1 MTKKRGFLGFFAC
14 LFVAIFFATGAFAAS
29 DIYLDCPV
37 PDENSVAV
45 GFWNN
50 VAEPNFGG
58 EPLGF
63 SGSANNAISV
73 GFEPYVINPHRVTTS
88 VETGITDGVGNCVA
102 VIWYMSDHGMFYRFV
117 QYSENAELYDHAPTL
132 EPYSKIPFGWITT
145 VPGYYLELP
154 IYQEFLQ
161 ESNETKAK
169 IFAAIPYQSYN
180 SQDAKYYPFRTNTLC
195 TQGSYCAS
203 NNTDLWD
210 WNGYATGEGTSV
222 KGIEQ
227 CDGGWPS
234 APGATQCDET
244 GNYIQFDCVD
254 NQNGSGRTGANADFV
269 NGYSFSRMVDDNVHM
284 VCQAG
289 GWNNEGGDFGNPD
302 GLQCILI
309 NPDTKEIIDAKGQG
323 FCSIDR
329 SGDDGNHYVMT
340 WTGDANLYVKCRLAT
355 EEEDLSDGSKLHVG
369 DIRCEYFDAN
379 NSESKLYKS
388 YNISYDLNGGTANNP
403 VNPKREISAVIS
415 RDATKWTVYYEPIGD
430 QECYEP
436 FSYDG
441 DLNKCVAGHGGEY
454 DLCNGANAKCDPFI
468 PLLGPEEDGN
478 KQLTFRCW
486 HNMADTNNPESC
498 LYDNLDVGSDAA
510 RGDEQ
515 YPFLEKVFGT
525 SGYINVRALY
535 DQYSW
540 LCEAGTYYKGGDA
553 VDTCTTCPAGSVCP
567 EDTLCSTGA
576 ESIGISSCGGGYTSE
591 AGATSCHPAT
601 YKVTLDKQGGT
612 GGTDA
617 YWYKYNSSETCYYF
631 ADAGLTKCIDD
642 SNGQN
647 ITIPTRAGYTFDGYW
662 TGKDGTG
669 TMYVDATGLTKNN
682 LYKTTGDRTLYAKWQ
697 PNTIKVTLDS
707 DGATSAGTTAYWYQ
721 YNTNNKCYYYSDA
734 ALTTCMGGTTT
745 HQKINTLP
753 SKNGY
758 AFGGYYTGK
767 NGTGKQYI
775 TAAGYMA
782 TGSIVDSVS
791 SNITLYAKWNLETYT
806 ITYDANGGTMPSSGV
821 VTQYTVETDSF
832 ALPRPTHAKATFAGW
847 RSNLGG
853 AVIADDVIKK
863 GSYGDLKLT
872 ARYTVDCEPGKYFN
886 KETKSCTECASGGW
900 YCEGG
905 SFDYSLDQDQG
916 LRVCPEPDSSFMD
929 KRVTV
934 VDDGEN
940 ITGGPE
946 LVNQWM
952 RKNWGVPEFEIEDQT
967 VEDSRYGLSS
977 IDQCQYALLYNVS
990 MPKWKKDHGTT
1001 AKPRLFEIW
1010 QYDSNNHEYTAVVQS
1025 GWLSTIPGYYLKNP
1039 IKGSCTEEGFIKPR
1053 YGKQPYADMDICPAG
1068 SYCPGNEGKDEVYE
1082 AECGSPDDSDIL
1094 TEFNRVTC
1102 PKGGTLEGLTAED
1115 QCDGSFNYRIC
1126 FYDLEHADGG
1136 IGGIA
1141 GFNPEKCTN
1150 KIIEKCDSCT
1160 DTATQISGVCVVDSN
1175 KDDYAFDDDGN
1186 TYTICLIHDENNP
1199 NGVPGY
1205 RYNCDI
1211 DTQQVVNGPRCQ
1223 YDLIY
1228 YTLTYN
1234 ANGGSIPDLADVPTK
1249 WNVNDPL
1256 PTTPNA
1262 TRDGYKF
1269 LGWLTENDQTL
1280 DAGTEWAPN
1289 EYLGDNA
1296 DAQVISLTAQW
1307 EELITCLPG
1316 RYLPAGETQC
1326 KICPAGYGCPTENV
1340 TYSQNKTQ
1348 DQGMTQCTATTYSD
1362 GTTGFCTKCANGST
1376 STTDGATACTPC
1388 PAGQTGSGTGTCG
1401 YYCSNKDETVASWK
1415 TPTWV
1420 TGNIVNDDCVIASCT
1435 ELYELQSDGKKC
1447 IGRVFKATLD
1457 NDGAT
1462 TAGTAAFWYRYKTSS
1477 VMYADADL
1485 STPLGGVK
1493 YKITVPAKTNYV
1505 FGGYYTQKAGA
1516 GTQVVDAEGEI
1527 AKHTA
1532 NTFGADTTLYAKWT
1546 PVTVDCAAGQ
1556 YLPAAKTACASCPAG
1571 YRCPNAT
1578 TYSFSET
1585 TDQGATKC
1593 NKGTFSTGGAKSCTT
1608 CAEGSYNTDGG
1619 ATNCTACPLGKTTVG
1634 NVRSACD
1641 GVCPNADLTT
1651 AWKKPHYWNFNNT
1664 VPTLC
1669 KSAACAAGAVL
1680 ANEGCYHL
1688 VRVTLDTQGGTAG
1701 IPAFYYAY
1709 QNYNDGGY
1717 YKDEKLTTEIAPA
1730 DYMPTRTGYEFG
1742 GYYTEKNGAGDQI
1755 IMDIGDFMDEQMYKE
1770 WGPDSFTIYAAWTA
1784 KQIACAAGQYLPAG
1798 AEECKPCA
1806 AGNSCAGGTFTFST
1820 TVDQGLTPCAA
1831 GSFSAAGAKTCTA
1844 CDTGSY
1850 TNAAGA
1856 TACVPCQDGKTTSG
1870 TGRTSCDASCD
1881 MEHVAGWATAEWF
1894 SDNTTSACVPEA
1906 CNDGYFISPDTL
1918 ECAENSF
1925 VANFDIGNGEWEL
1938 LGGGQPDKYIANLK
1952 YGEMVP
1958 DLWMDTMPKL
1968 DGYLF
1973 MGFFTEP
1980 NGQGEMYWNSV
1991 GRGVHEWEITEP
2003 EAAFHAYYER
2013 TDDKDTLYYICTE
2026 YDENGE
2032 INKDA
2037 CSTYQVT
2044 SCECE
2049 NQNPYDS
2056 SAQLGNCNKYDETT
2070 VDFGDMRGSN
2080 QNVCVILDN
2089 DQGTVLRENLKWTCI
2104 PDEANKHVY
2113 CYYVPRE
2120 YTIIFDTEAGS
2131 AEEAT
2136 VGDSGAPIMYVK
2148 WTYGSSPITIPS
2160 ARKPAEDL
2168 YVDRWKLADTYD
2180 LAPGDE
2186 FDPSGYM
2193 EYATKFVF
2201 KFTPLS
2207 WASKMIA
2214 CDAGTYL
2221 PAGADQCEVCEPW
2234 KYCPGGTYDRG
2245 ASNDAGAESCP
2256 AVDSAHLM
2264 SPDDISEMYSPN
2276 VGALDIAENITPAGS
2291 KAITDCRVVAT
2302 YWDEEAFHH
2311 LMEIRTYNADTGK
2324 YSDRVAGGWYATSG
2338 TGVYMSGFNS
2348 CALVAGASEISNGNW
2363 ALYTNLVDCPA
2374 GSYCPAASG
2383 GKCSAS
2389 TPAPSTVGITQC
2401 PAGTYNGGTMANN
2414 VSQCLV
2420 CTDGK
2425 TSVAGAA
2432 SCNIACTNATGAG
2445 TWKTPTLSN
2454 GTVSGLCVIDTCA
2467 AGYVKVGNACERVVT
2482 LTLDANGGSTPA
2494 VTKVYM
2500 ISRGEDAYEGF
2511 FKDAALTQHV
2521 TCDDLKSERTGYT
2534 FLAWGELMYV
2544 SAAGSCEFD
2553 TNEFFKNEDDMT
2565 ISATWRANE
2574 YTVTFNANNGTGGPS
2589 TATVVYDATMT
2600 KLTSLPT
2607 RTGYQF
2613 AGYYDAATGGTM
2625 YYGTDGTAA
2634 RKWDKAANTTLYAQW
2649 VVEGEYRIAYE
2660 LNGGTNAETNP
2671 GTYTV
2676 ETETITLADPTRTGY
2691 TFGGWY
2697 SESTFATLVTQIAKG
2712 STGNKMLYAKWTP
2725 IKYTIKYNAT
2735 VGTGTV
2741 ADTNCTYDE
2750 DCTIAAN
2757 GFTNGTQ
2764 EFTGWTLNPSQPVVQ
2779 FQPGKVVRNLAKRD
2793 GAVLTMYARWVACA
2807 ACAAGA
2813 GANCEL
2819 TAPVGVCKYATS
2831 CRTGYDT
2838 PVNAGKYNPSCSVI
2852 TYKITYNLDGGTN
2865 PADAKTQYTVETAD
2879 YTLPTPTWDGHTF
2892 IGWYSDAAF
2901 KNPITKI
2908 AHGST
2913 GHVTLYAKWGTVS
2926 YNIVYNLN
2934 GGTNPADA
2942 KQSYTAESDDY
2953 TLPTP
2958 TKNGYNFAGW
2968 YTEAGF
2974 TNRVTKIA
2982 SGSTGNKAFWAKW
2995 TTIPYTI
3002 TYNLNGGT
3010 NPAGAKT
3017 QYTIESDDYTLPVP
3031 SKKGYDFGGWFTN
3044 DAFTGGAVTKIA
3056 RGSTGAKTFWAKF
3069 TPMKIY
3075 CNPGKYLVAGAT
3087 VCDTE
3092 CPAGSMCAGGE
3103 VTYTGTEQGRSV
3115 CPAGTF
3121 SQAGANTCTKC
3132 LSGAFSAT
3140 DGATACTPCA
3150 AGTTNDGWGNTKC
3163 DIQCANGAHVAK
3175 WMESTWNVGNG
3186 SMGQVVAGECEI
3198 ESCATGY
3205 LLGDNECVER
3215 ITCVPGKYYDG
3226 TRLVPCP
3233 AGSYCPGG
3241 GETTPGVPSCATS
3254 CATVGDGSYNVS
3266 VPGASSAAG
3275 CTHKCDAY
3283 PIVGGVAKP
3292 VLEYA
3297 PYPTQ
3302 CEFTGVSDTGNPC
3315 DIIDGRCVET
3325 RCNGNYE
3332 LINGRCEPCGRDFA
3346 LSYNMT
3352 AGNCIVTKCE
3362 IGYHPVGDECAENT
3376 RECTIPGATSA
3387 VQEWNEKTNSF
3398 GACTVTECDDGY
3410 HIASNKC
3417 VSDTQACTVA
3427 NGTGT
3432 QEWNHVS
3439 NTWGA
3444 CVATECA
3451 AGYTNEKTESAEPTR
3466 ECGPC
3471 RNGYGVD
3478 GTRVAS
3484 SYIRGCEIASCMY
3497 QGEMYNLENNE
3508 CVSICSVA
3516 GYSDET
3522 GTMKWNPVTK
3532 KCDRTCADGY
3542 RMW

>member
-14 LFVAIFFATGAFAAS
+14 LFVAMFFATGAFAAS

-63 SGSANNAISV
+63 SGSANSAISV

-180 SQDAKYYPFRTNTLC
+180 SQDSKYYPFRTNTLC

-254 NQNGSGRTGANADFV
+254 NKNGSGRTGANADFV

-329 SGDDGNHYVMT
+329 SGDYDNHYVMT

-355 EEEDLSDGSKLHVG
+355 EEEDLSDGSRLHVG
-369 DIRCEYFDAN
+369 DIRCEYFDAD

-415 RDATKWTVYYEPIGD
+415 RDATEWTVYYEPIGD

-617 YWYKYNSSETCYYF
+617 YWYTYNSSKTCYYF

-647 ITIPTRAGYTFDGYW
+647 IIIPTRAGYTFDGYW

-669 TMYVDATGLTKNN
+669 TQYVNANGLTVNN

-697 PNTIKVTLDS
+697 PNTIKVTLDRQN
-707 DGATSAGTTAYWYQ
+707 GTGGTSEYYYSYGVKD
-721 YNTNNKCYYYSDA
+721 KCYYYTTS
-734 ALTTCMGGTTT
+734 ALSACTDGGDGSNITKPTR
-745 HQKINTLP
+745 
-753 SKNGY
+753 NGY
-758 AFGGYYTGK
+758 TFGGYWTGK
-767 NGTGKQYI
+767 DGTGTQYVNSNGLAI
-775 TAAGYMA
+775 NSLYQKST
-782 TGSIVDSVS
+782 

-886 KETKSCTECASGGW
+886 KETKSCTECSSGGW

-905 SFDYSLDQDQG
+905 SFDYSLNQDQG

-952 RKNWGVPEFEIEDQT
+952 RKNWGTPTFEIEDQT
-967 VEDSRYGLSS
+967 VEDSRSGLSS

-1001 AKPRLFEIW
+1001 AKPQLFEIW

-1082 AECGSPDDSDIL
+1082 TECGSPDDSDIL
-1094 TEFNRVTC
+1094 TEFGRVTC

-1234 ANGGSIPDLADVPTK
+1234 ANGGSISDLADVPTK

-1262 TRDGYKF
+1262 TREGYRF

-1316 RYLPAGETQC
+1316 RYLPAGEIQC

-1348 DQGMTQCTATTYSD
+1348 DQGMTPCTATTYSD
-1362 GTTGFCTKCANGST
+1362 GTTGFCTRCANGST

-1435 ELYELQSDGKKC
+1435 ALYELQSDGKKC

-1493 YKITVPAKTNYV
+1493 YKITVPSKTNYV

-1532 NTFGADTTLYAKWT
+1532 NTFGSNTTLYAKWT

-1571 YRCPNAT
+1571 YRCPKAT

-1593 NKGTFSTGGAKSCTT
+1593 NKGTFATGGAKSCTT

-1619 ATNCTACPLGKTTVG
+1619 ATNCTACPVGTTTVG

-1770 WGPDSFTIYAAWTA
+1770 WGPDSFTIYAAW
-1784 KQIACAAGQYLPAG
+1784 
-1798 AEECKPCA
+1798 
-1806 AGNSCAGGTFTFST
+1806 
-1820 TVDQGLTPCAA
+1820 
-1831 GSFSAAGAKTCTA
+1831 
-1844 CDTGSY
+1844 
-1850 TNAAGA
+1850 
-1856 TACVPCQDGKTTSG
+1856 
-1870 TGRTSCDASCD
+1870 
-1881 MEHVAGWATAEWF
+1881 
-1894 SDNTTSACVPEA
+1894 
-1906 CNDGYFISPDTL
+1906 
-1918 ECAENSF
+1918 
-1925 VANFDIGNGEWEL
+1925 
-1938 LGGGQPDKYIANLK
+1938 
-1952 YGEMVP
+1952 
-1958 DLWMDTMPKL
+1958 
-1968 DGYLF
+1968 
-1973 MGFFTEP
+1973 
-1980 NGQGEMYWNSV
+1980 
-1991 GRGVHEWEITEP
+1991 
-2003 EAAFHAYYER
+2003 
-2013 TDDKDTLYYICTE
+2013 
-2026 YDENGE
+2026 
-2032 INKDA
+2032 
-2037 CSTYQVT
+2037 
-2044 SCECE
+2044 
-2049 NQNPYDS
+2049 
-2056 SAQLGNCNKYDETT
+2056 
-2070 VDFGDMRGSN
+2070 
-2080 QNVCVILDN
+2080 
-2089 DQGTVLRENLKWTCI
+2089 
-2104 PDEANKHVY
+2104 
-2113 CYYVPRE
+2113 
-2120 YTIIFDTEAGS
+2120 
-2131 AEEAT
+2131 
-2136 VGDSGAPIMYVK
+2136 
-2148 WTYGSSPITIPS
+2148 
-2160 ARKPAEDL
+2160 
-2168 YVDRWKLADTYD
+2168 
-2180 LAPGDE
+2180 
-2186 FDPSGYM
+2186 
-2193 EYATKFVF
+2193 
-2201 KFTPLS
+2201 
-2207 WASKMIA
+2207 
-2214 CDAGTYL
+2214 
-2221 PAGADQCEVCEPW
+2221 
-2234 KYCPGGTYDRG
+2234 
-2245 ASNDAGAESCP
+2245 
-2256 AVDSAHLM
+2256 
-2264 SPDDISEMYSPN
+2264 
-2276 VGALDIAENITPAGS
+2276 
-2291 KAITDCRVVAT
+2291 
-2302 YWDEEAFHH
+2302 
-2311 LMEIRTYNADTGK
+2311 
-2324 YSDRVAGGWYATSG
+2324 
-2338 TGVYMSGFNS
+2338 
-2348 CALVAGASEISNGNW
+2348 
-2363 ALYTNLVDCPA
+2363 
-2374 GSYCPAASG
+2374 
-2383 GKCSAS
+2383 
-2389 TPAPSTVGITQC
+2389 
-2401 PAGTYNGGTMANN
+2401 
-2414 VSQCLV
+2414 
-2420 CTDGK
+2420 
-2425 TSVAGAA
+2425 
-2432 SCNIACTNATGAG
+2432 
-2445 TWKTPTLSN
+2445 
-2454 GTVSGLCVIDTCA
+2454 
-2467 AGYVKVGNACERVVT
+2467 
-2482 LTLDANGGSTPA
+2482 
-2494 VTKVYM
+2494 
-2500 ISRGEDAYEGF
+2500 
-2511 FKDAALTQHV
+2511 
-2521 TCDDLKSERTGYT
+2521 
-2534 FLAWGELMYV
+2534 
-2544 SAAGSCEFD
+2544 
-2553 TNEFFKNEDDMT
+2553 
-2565 ISATWRANE
+2565 RANE
-2574 YTVTFNANNGTGGPS
+2574 YTVTFNANNGTGGAS
-2589 TATVVYDATMT
+2589 TVTVVYDATMT

-2634 RKWDKAANTTLYAQW
+2634 RKWDKAANTTLYAQWVVEGEYTIGYELNGGTNAETNPGTYTVETETITLAAPTKTGYTFGGWYSEAAFTNKVTQITKGSTGNKTLYAKWQPNTIKVTLDSDGATSAGTTAYWYQYNTNNKCYYYSDAALTTCMGGTTTHQKINTLPSKNGYEFGGYYTGKNGTGKQYITAAGYATGSIVDSVSSDITLYAKWTPVTVDCAAGTYLPRGKTECATCTSGKYCLGGEFEYSETADGGLTACPVDNRDEGDLPTNYWALEISSKTYLTPDGATSASQCRVFLNIATGDEFTNEMGTLLENSQYNTATQKYDKVLEYGWVYMPYVEAAYFTGPTCIEDEGEHIPAYTTINKCPDGSFCYVEEMEDMSSYYTCDNMPDTLGLRGQCPVGSYGTSGRCTVCGTAKTTATAGAPSADACITCDGVRAEKTEEVFKNFTQFKPNWNSSKARVDRLCWSFQGCLPGYRYQGKTSTNSDEWPSGSDVLPVGTCNIITYKYTYGAGGGVLADGNPTEWTVKTTPVTIKNPTRTGYTFAGWQTVLPDGQYITVTDEIIVPTNVKDVIGGLFDLHLAAQWTPNTYTITYNLNGGTNAVANPTTYTVETETITLAAPTKTGYAFGGWYSDAAFKNPITKIAHGSTGHVTLYAQW

-2735 VGTGTV
+2735 IGTGTV

-2764 EFTGWTLNPSQPVVQ
+2764 EFTGWTLNPTQPVVQ

-2793 GAVLTMYARWVACA
+2793 GAVLTMYARWVACT

-2892 IGWYSDAAF
+2892 IGWYSDATF

-3087 VCDTE
+3087 VCDAV

-3103 VTYTGTEQGRSV
+3103 VTYTGTEQGRRV

-3175 WMESTWNVGNG
+3175 WMQSTWSIGNG

-3283 PIVGGVAKP
+3283 PIAGGVAKP

-3362 IGYHPVGDECAENT
+3362 IGYHPMGDGCAENT

-3398 GACTVTECDDGY
+3398 GACIVTECDDGY

-3508 CVSICSVA
+3508 CVPICSVA

>member
-14 LFVAIFFATGAFAAS
+14 LFVAMFFATGAFAAS

-289 GWNNEGGDFGNPD
+289 GWNNEGGDFGTPD

-309 NPDTKEIIDAKGQG
+309 NPDTKAIIDAKGQG

-329 SGDDGNHYVMT
+329 SGDYENHYVMT
-340 WTGDANLYVKCRLAT
+340 WTGDPNLYVKCRLAT

-369 DIRCEYFDAN
+369 DIRCEYFDAD

-415 RDATKWTVYYEPIGD
+415 RDATEWTVYYEPIGD

-617 YWYKYNSSETCYYF
+617 YWYTYNSSKTCYYF

-647 ITIPTRAGYTFDGYW
+647 IIIPTRAGYTFDGYW

-669 TMYVDATGLTKNN
+669 TQYVNANGLTVNN

-697 PNTIKVTLDS
+697 PNTIKVTLDRQN
-707 DGATSAGTTAYWYQ
+707 GTGGTSEYYYSYGVKD
-721 YNTNNKCYYYSDA
+721 KCYYYTTS
-734 ALTTCMGGTTT
+734 ALSACTDGGDGSNITKPTR
-745 HQKINTLP
+745 
-753 SKNGY
+753 NGY
-758 AFGGYYTGK
+758 TFGGYWTGK
-767 NGTGKQYI
+767 DGTGTQYVNSNGLAI
-775 TAAGYMA
+775 NSLYQKST
-782 TGSIVDSVS
+782 

-905 SFDYSLDQDQG
+905 SFDYSLNQDQG

-934 VDDGEN
+934 VDDGQN

-952 RKNWGVPEFEIEDQT
+952 RKNWGTPTFEIEDQT
-967 VEDSRYGLSS
+967 VEDSRSGLSS

-1001 AKPRLFEIW
+1001 AKPQLFEIW

-1082 AECGSPDDSDIL
+1082 TECGSPDDSDIL

-1115 QCDGSFNYRIC
+1115 QCDGSFGYRIC

-1186 TYTICLIHDENNP
+1186 TYTICLIHDESNP

-1362 GTTGFCTKCANGST
+1362 GTTGFCTRCANGST

-1770 WGPDSFTIYAAWTA
+1770 WGPDSFTIYAAW
-1784 KQIACAAGQYLPAG
+1784 
-1798 AEECKPCA
+1798 
-1806 AGNSCAGGTFTFST
+1806 
-1820 TVDQGLTPCAA
+1820 
-1831 GSFSAAGAKTCTA
+1831 
-1844 CDTGSY
+1844 
-1850 TNAAGA
+1850 
-1856 TACVPCQDGKTTSG
+1856 
-1870 TGRTSCDASCD
+1870 
-1881 MEHVAGWATAEWF
+1881 
-1894 SDNTTSACVPEA
+1894 
-1906 CNDGYFISPDTL
+1906 
-1918 ECAENSF
+1918 
-1925 VANFDIGNGEWEL
+1925 
-1938 LGGGQPDKYIANLK
+1938 
-1952 YGEMVP
+1952 
-1958 DLWMDTMPKL
+1958 
-1968 DGYLF
+1968 
-1973 MGFFTEP
+1973 
-1980 NGQGEMYWNSV
+1980 
-1991 GRGVHEWEITEP
+1991 
-2003 EAAFHAYYER
+2003 
-2013 TDDKDTLYYICTE
+2013 
-2026 YDENGE
+2026 
-2032 INKDA
+2032 
-2037 CSTYQVT
+2037 
-2044 SCECE
+2044 
-2049 NQNPYDS
+2049 
-2056 SAQLGNCNKYDETT
+2056 
-2070 VDFGDMRGSN
+2070 
-2080 QNVCVILDN
+2080 
-2089 DQGTVLRENLKWTCI
+2089 
-2104 PDEANKHVY
+2104 
-2113 CYYVPRE
+2113 
-2120 YTIIFDTEAGS
+2120 
-2131 AEEAT
+2131 
-2136 VGDSGAPIMYVK
+2136 
-2148 WTYGSSPITIPS
+2148 
-2160 ARKPAEDL
+2160 
-2168 YVDRWKLADTYD
+2168 
-2180 LAPGDE
+2180 
-2186 FDPSGYM
+2186 
-2193 EYATKFVF
+2193 
-2201 KFTPLS
+2201 
-2207 WASKMIA
+2207 
-2214 CDAGTYL
+2214 
-2221 PAGADQCEVCEPW
+2221 
-2234 KYCPGGTYDRG
+2234 
-2245 ASNDAGAESCP
+2245 
-2256 AVDSAHLM
+2256 
-2264 SPDDISEMYSPN
+2264 
-2276 VGALDIAENITPAGS
+2276 
-2291 KAITDCRVVAT
+2291 
-2302 YWDEEAFHH
+2302 
-2311 LMEIRTYNADTGK
+2311 
-2324 YSDRVAGGWYATSG
+2324 
-2338 TGVYMSGFNS
+2338 
-2348 CALVAGASEISNGNW
+2348 
-2363 ALYTNLVDCPA
+2363 
-2374 GSYCPAASG
+2374 
-2383 GKCSAS
+2383 
-2389 TPAPSTVGITQC
+2389 
-2401 PAGTYNGGTMANN
+2401 
-2414 VSQCLV
+2414 
-2420 CTDGK
+2420 
-2425 TSVAGAA
+2425 
-2432 SCNIACTNATGAG
+2432 
-2445 TWKTPTLSN
+2445 
-2454 GTVSGLCVIDTCA
+2454 
-2467 AGYVKVGNACERVVT
+2467 
-2482 LTLDANGGSTPA
+2482 
-2494 VTKVYM
+2494 
-2500 ISRGEDAYEGF
+2500 
-2511 FKDAALTQHV
+2511 
-2521 TCDDLKSERTGYT
+2521 
-2534 FLAWGELMYV
+2534 
-2544 SAAGSCEFD
+2544 
-2553 TNEFFKNEDDMT
+2553 
-2565 ISATWRANE
+2565 RANE
-2574 YTVTFNANNGTGGPS
+2574 YTVTFNANNGTGGAS
-2589 TATVVYDATMT
+2589 TVTVVYDATMT

-2649 VVEGEYRIAYE
+2649 VVEGEYTIGYE

-2697 SESTFATLVTQIAKG
+2697 SESTFATRVIQIAKG

-2735 VGTGTV
+2735 IGTGTV

-2764 EFTGWTLNPSQPVVQ
+2764 EFTGWTLNPTQPVVQ

-2892 IGWYSDAAF
+2892 IGWYSDATF

-3044 DAFTGGAVTKIA
+3044 DAFTGTAVTKIA

-3103 VTYTGTEQGRSV
+3103 VTYTGTEQGRRV

-3163 DIQCANGAHVAK
+3163 DIQCANSAHVLK
-3175 WMESTWNVGNG
+3175 YMQSTWSIGNG

-3332 LINGRCEPCGRDFA
+3332 LINGSCEPCGRDFA

-3376 RECTIPGATSA
+3376 RECTVPGAVSA

-3398 GACTVTECDDGY
+3398 GACIVTECDDGY

-3508 CVSICSVA
+3508 CVPICSVA

>member
-1 MTKKRGFLGFFAC
+1 MTKKRGFLGFFAW
-14 LFVAIFFATGAFAAS
+14 LFVAMFFATGAFAA
-29 DIYLDCPV
+29 DEKYLDCPV

-88 VETGITDGVGNCVA
+88 VETGITDDVGNCVA

-180 SQDAKYYPFRTNTLC
+180 SQDSKYYPFRTNTLC

-203 NNTDLWD
+203 NNMDLWD

-234 APGATQCDET
+234 APGATECDET

-254 NQNGSGRTGANADFV
+254 NKNDNGRTGANADFV

-289 GWNNEGGDFGNPD
+289 GWNNEGGDFGTPD

-329 SGDDGNHYVMT
+329 SGDYENHYVMT
-340 WTGDANLYVKCRLAT
+340 WTGDPNLYVKCRLAT

-369 DIRCEYFDAN
+369 DIRCEYFDAD

-415 RDATKWTVYYEPIGD
+415 RDATEWTVYYEPIGG

-454 DLCNGANAKCDPFI
+454 DLCNGANAECDPFI

-498 LYDNLDVGSDAA
+498 LYDNLDVGSVAA

-515 YPFLEKVFGT
+515 YTFLEKVFGT

-540 LCEAGTYYKGGDA
+540 LCKAGTYYKGGDA

-617 YWYKYNSSETCYYF
+617 YWYKYNSSKTCYYF

-669 TMYVDATGLTKNN
+669 TQYVNASGLTVNN
-682 LYKTTGDRTLYAKWQ
+682 LYKTTGDRTLYAKWK

-707 DGATSAGTTAYWYQ
+707 DGATSSGTKAYWYQ

-745 HQKINTLP
+745 NQKINTLP

-758 AFGGYYTGK
+758 TFGGYYTGK

-775 TAAGYMA
+775 TAAGYA

-847 RSNLGG
+847 RSNLAGG

-863 GSYGDLKLT
+863 GSYGNLKLT

-886 KETKSCTECASGGW
+886 KETKSCTECSSGGW

-905 SFDYSLDQDQG
+905 SFDYSLNQDQG
-916 LRVCPEPDSSFMD
+916 LRECPEPDSSFMD

-934 VDDGEN
+934 VDDGQN

-946 LVNQWM
+946 LVNPRM
-952 RKNWGVPEFEIEDQT
+952 RKNWGTPKFEIEDQT

-990 MPKWKKDHGTT
+990 MPKWKEDHGTT
-1001 AKPRLFEIW
+1001 AKPQLFEIW

-1082 AECGSPDDSDIL
+1082 TECGSPDDSDIL

-1102 PKGGTLEGLTAED
+1102 PKGGTLVGLTAED
-1115 QCDGSFNYRIC
+1115 QCDGSFDYRIC

-1186 TYTICLIHDENNP
+1186 TYTICLIHDESNP

-1316 RYLPAGETQC
+1316 RYLPAGETEC

-1362 GTTGFCTKCANGST
+1362 GTTGFCTRCANGST

-1516 GTQVVDAEGEI
+1516 GTQVVDAEGVI

-1532 NTFGADTTLYAKWT
+1532 NTFGTNTTLYAKWT

-1556 YLPAAKTACASCPAG
+1556 YLPAAKTACTSCPAG
-1571 YRCPNAT
+1571 YRCPKAT

-1593 NKGTFSTGGAKSCTT
+1593 NKGTFATGGAKSCTT
-1608 CAEGSYNTDGG
+1608 CAEGSYNTDSG
-1619 ATNCTACPLGKTTVG
+1619 ATNCTACPVGTTTVG

-1651 AWKKPHYWNFNNT
+1651 AWKKPHYWNVNNT

-1688 VRVTLDTQGGTAG
+1688 VRVTLDAQGGTAG

-1717 YKDEKLTTEIAPA
+1717 YKDEKLTTQIAPA

-1784 KQIACAAGQYLPAG
+1784 KQITCAAGQYLPAG
-1798 AEECKPCA
+1798 TEECKPCA
-1806 AGNSCAGGTFTFST
+1806 AGNSCAGGKFTFSAT
-1820 TVDQGLTPCAA
+1820 ADQGLTPCAA

-1844 CDTGSY
+1844 CDTGY
-1850 TNAAGA
+1850 T
-1856 TACVPCQDGKTTSG
+1856 
-1870 TGRTSCDASCD
+1870 
-1881 MEHVAGWATAEWF
+1881 
-1894 SDNTTSACVPEA
+1894 
-1906 CNDGYFISPDTL
+1906 
-1918 ECAENSF
+1918 
-1925 VANFDIGNGEWEL
+1925 
-1938 LGGGQPDKYIANLK
+1938 
-1952 YGEMVP
+1952 
-1958 DLWMDTMPKL
+1958 
-1968 DGYLF
+1968 
-1973 MGFFTEP
+1973 
-1980 NGQGEMYWNSV
+1980 
-1991 GRGVHEWEITEP
+1991 
-2003 EAAFHAYYER
+2003 
-2013 TDDKDTLYYICTE
+2013 
-2026 YDENGE
+2026 
-2032 INKDA
+2032 
-2037 CSTYQVT
+2037 ST
-2044 SCECE
+2044 
-2049 NQNPYDS
+2049 
-2056 SAQLGNCNKYDETT
+2056 
-2070 VDFGDMRGSN
+2070 
-2080 QNVCVILDN
+2080 
-2089 DQGTVLRENLKWTCI
+2089 
-2104 PDEANKHVY
+2104 
-2113 CYYVPRE
+2113 
-2120 YTIIFDTEAGS
+2120 
-2131 AEEAT
+2131 
-2136 VGDSGAPIMYVK
+2136 
-2148 WTYGSSPITIPS
+2148 
-2160 ARKPAEDL
+2160 
-2168 YVDRWKLADTYD
+2168 
-2180 LAPGDE
+2180 
-2186 FDPSGYM
+2186 
-2193 EYATKFVF
+2193 
-2201 KFTPLS
+2201 
-2207 WASKMIA
+2207 
-2214 CDAGTYL
+2214 
-2221 PAGADQCEVCEPW
+2221 
-2234 KYCPGGTYDRG
+2234 
-2245 ASNDAGAESCP
+2245 
-2256 AVDSAHLM
+2256 
-2264 SPDDISEMYSPN
+2264 
-2276 VGALDIAENITPAGS
+2276 
-2291 KAITDCRVVAT
+2291 
-2302 YWDEEAFHH
+2302 
-2311 LMEIRTYNADTGK
+2311 
-2324 YSDRVAGGWYATSG
+2324 
-2338 TGVYMSGFNS
+2338 
-2348 CALVAGASEISNGNW
+2348 AGAS
-2363 ALYTNLVDCPA
+2363 
-2374 GSYCPAASG
+2374 
-2383 GKCSAS
+2383 
-2389 TPAPSTVGITQC
+2389 
-2401 PAGTYNGGTMANN
+2401 
-2414 VSQCLV
+2414 
-2420 CTDGK
+2420 
-2425 TSVAGAA
+2425 
-2432 SCNIACTNATGAG
+2432 ACTAATY
-2445 TWKTPTLSN
+2445 K
-2454 GTVSGLCVIDTCA
+2454 
-2467 AGYVKVGNACERVVT
+2467 VT
-2482 LTLDANGGSTPA
+2482 LDKQG
-2494 VTKVYM
+2494 
-2500 ISRGEDAYEGF
+2500 
-2511 FKDAALTQHV
+2511 
-2521 TCDDLKSERTGYT
+2521 
-2534 FLAWGELMYV
+2534 
-2544 SAAGSCEFD
+2544 
-2553 TNEFFKNEDDMT
+2553 
-2565 ISATWRANE
+2565 
-2574 YTVTFNANNGTGGPS
+2574 
-2589 TATVVYDATMT
+2589 
-2600 KLTSLPT
+2600 
-2607 RTGYQF
+2607 
-2613 AGYYDAATGGTM
+2613 
-2625 YYGTDGTAA
+2625 GTDGTSEYYYQY
-2634 RKWDKAANTTLYAQW
+2634 NTKGKCY
-2649 VVEGEYRIAYE
+2649 Y
-2660 LNGGTNAETNP
+2660 
-2671 GTYTV
+2671 YTTSALSTCIDSSDV
-2676 ETETITLADPTRTGY
+2676 QHITVPTRTGY
-2691 TFGGWY
+2691 TFGGY
-2697 SESTFATLVTQIAKG
+2697 YTGKNGTGTQYVNASGLPINNLYKAVA
-2712 STGNKMLYAKWTP
+2712 GNTTLYAKWT
-2725 IKYTIKYNAT
+2725 
-2735 VGTGTV
+2735 
-2741 ADTNCTYDE
+2741 
-2750 DCTIAAN
+2750 
-2757 GFTNGTQ
+2757 
-2764 EFTGWTLNPSQPVVQ
+2764 
-2779 FQPGKVVRNLAKRD
+2779 
-2793 GAVLTMYARWVACA
+2793 
-2807 ACAAGA
+2807 
-2813 GANCEL
+2813 
-2819 TAPVGVCKYATS
+2819 
-2831 CRTGYDT
+2831 
-2838 PVNAGKYNPSCSVI
+2838 
-2852 TYKITYNLDGGTN
+2852 
-2865 PADAKTQYTVETAD
+2865 
-2879 YTLPTPTWDGHTF
+2879 
-2892 IGWYSDAAF
+2892 
-2901 KNPITKI
+2901 
-2908 AHGST
+2908 
-2913 GHVTLYAKWGTVS
+2913 
-2926 YNIVYNLN
+2926 
-2934 GGTNPADA
+2934 
-2942 KQSYTAESDDY
+2942 
-2953 TLPTP
+2953 
-2958 TKNGYNFAGW
+2958 
-2968 YTEAGF
+2968 
-2974 TNRVTKIA
+2974 
-2982 SGSTGNKAFWAKW
+2982 
-2995 TTIPYTI
+2995 
-3002 TYNLNGGT
+3002 
-3010 NPAGAKT
+3010 
-3017 QYTIESDDYTLPVP
+3017 
-3031 SKKGYDFGGWFTN
+3031 
-3044 DAFTGGAVTKIA
+3044 
-3056 RGSTGAKTFWAKF
+3056 
-3069 TPMKIY
+3069 
-3075 CNPGKYLVAGAT
+3075 
-3087 VCDTE
+3087 
-3092 CPAGSMCAGGE
+3092 AGGI
-3103 VTYTGTEQGRSV
+3103 T
-3115 CPAGTF
+3115 
-3121 SQAGANTCTKC
+3121 
-3132 LSGAFSAT
+3132 
-3140 DGATACTPCA
+3140 CA
-3150 AGTTNDGWGNTKC
+3150 AGT
-3163 DIQCANGAHVAK
+3163 
-3175 WMESTWNVGNG
+3175 
-3186 SMGQVVAGECEI
+3186 
-3198 ESCATGY
+3198 Y
-3205 LLGDNECVER
+3205 L
-3215 ITCVPGKYYDG
+3215 
-3226 TRLVPCP
+3226 P
-3233 AGSYCPGG
+3233 AGGGRMCNLPGWQLL
-3241 GETTPGVPSCATS
+3241 PG
-3254 CATVGDGSYNVS
+3254 
-3266 VPGASSAAG
+3266 
-3275 CTHKCDAY
+3275 
-3283 PIVGGVAKP
+3283 
-3292 VLEYA
+3292 
-3297 PYPTQ
+3297 
-3302 CEFTGVSDTGNPC
+3302 
-3315 DIIDGRCVET
+3315 
-3325 RCNGNYE
+3325 
-3332 LINGRCEPCGRDFA
+3332 
-3346 LSYNMT
+3346 
-3352 AGNCIVTKCE
+3352 
-3362 IGYHPVGDECAENT
+3362 
-3376 RECTIPGATSA
+3376 
-3387 VQEWNEKTNSF
+3387 W
-3398 GACTVTECDDGY
+3398 
-3410 HIASNKC
+3410 
-3417 VSDTQACTVA
+3417 
-3427 NGTGT
+3427 
-3432 QEWNHVS
+3432 
-3439 NTWGA
+3439 
-3444 CVATECA
+3444 
-3451 AGYTNEKTESAEPTR
+3451 
-3466 ECGPC
+3466 
-3471 RNGYGVD
+3471 
-3478 GTRVAS
+3478 
-3484 SYIRGCEIASCMY
+3484 YI
-3497 QGEMYNLENNE
+3497 
-3508 CVSICSVA
+3508 
-3516 GYSDET
+3516 
-3522 GTMKWNPVTK
+3522 
-3532 KCDRTCADGY
+3532 
-3542 RMW
+3542 

>member
-14 LFVAIFFATGAFAAS
+14 LFVAMFFATGAFAAS

-63 SGSANNAISV
+63 SGSANSAISV

-203 NNTDLWD
+203 NNMDSWD
-210 WNGYATGEGTSV
+210 WNGYATGQGTSV

-234 APGATQCDET
+234 APGATECDET

-254 NQNGSGRTGANADFV
+254 NKNGSGRTGANADFV

-289 GWNNEGGDFGNPD
+289 GWNNEGSDFGNPD

-329 SGDDGNHYVMT
+329 SVDDGNHYVMT

-369 DIRCEYFDAN
+369 DIRCEYFDAD

-415 RDATKWTVYYEPIGD
+415 RDATEWTVYYEPIGD

-617 YWYKYNSSETCYYF
+617 YWYTYNSSKTCYYF

-647 ITIPTRAGYTFDGYW
+647 IIIPTRAGYTFDGYW

-669 TMYVDATGLTKNN
+669 TQYVNANGLTVNN

-734 ALTTCMGGTTT
+734 ALNTCMGGTTT

-775 TAAGYMA
+775 TAAGYA

-791 SNITLYAKWNLETYT
+791 S
-806 ITYDANGGTMPSSGV
+806 
-821 VTQYTVETDSF
+821 
-832 ALPRPTHAKATFAGW
+832 
-847 RSNLGG
+847 
-853 AVIADDVIKK
+853 
-863 GSYGDLKLT
+863 
-872 ARYTVDCEPGKYFN
+872 
-886 KETKSCTECASGGW
+886 
-900 YCEGG
+900 
-905 SFDYSLDQDQG
+905 
-916 LRVCPEPDSSFMD
+916 
-929 KRVTV
+929 
-934 VDDGEN
+934 
-940 ITGGPE
+940 
-946 LVNQWM
+946 
-952 RKNWGVPEFEIEDQT
+952 
-967 VEDSRYGLSS
+967 
-977 IDQCQYALLYNVS
+977 
-990 MPKWKKDHGTT
+990 
-1001 AKPRLFEIW
+1001 
-1010 QYDSNNHEYTAVVQS
+1010 
-1025 GWLSTIPGYYLKNP
+1025 
-1039 IKGSCTEEGFIKPR
+1039 
-1053 YGKQPYADMDICPAG
+1053 DI
-1068 SYCPGNEGKDEVYE
+1068 
-1082 AECGSPDDSDIL
+1082 
-1094 TEFNRVTC
+1094 
-1102 PKGGTLEGLTAED
+1102 
-1115 QCDGSFNYRIC
+1115 
-1126 FYDLEHADGG
+1126 
-1136 IGGIA
+1136 
-1141 GFNPEKCTN
+1141 
-1150 KIIEKCDSCT
+1150 
-1160 DTATQISGVCVVDSN
+1160 
-1175 KDDYAFDDDGN
+1175 
-1186 TYTICLIHDENNP
+1186 
-1199 NGVPGY
+1199 
-1205 RYNCDI
+1205 
-1211 DTQQVVNGPRCQ
+1211 
-1223 YDLIY
+1223 
-1228 YTLTYN
+1228 
-1234 ANGGSIPDLADVPTK
+1234 
-1249 WNVNDPL
+1249 
-1256 PTTPNA
+1256 
-1262 TRDGYKF
+1262 
-1269 LGWLTENDQTL
+1269 
-1280 DAGTEWAPN
+1280 
-1289 EYLGDNA
+1289 
-1296 DAQVISLTAQW
+1296 
-1307 EELITCLPG
+1307 
-1316 RYLPAGETQC
+1316 
-1326 KICPAGYGCPTENV
+1326 
-1340 TYSQNKTQ
+1340 
-1348 DQGMTQCTATTYSD
+1348 
-1362 GTTGFCTKCANGST
+1362 
-1376 STTDGATACTPC
+1376 
-1388 PAGQTGSGTGTCG
+1388 
-1401 YYCSNKDETVASWK
+1401 
-1415 TPTWV
+1415 
-1420 TGNIVNDDCVIASCT
+1420 
-1435 ELYELQSDGKKC
+1435 
-1447 IGRVFKATLD
+1447 
-1457 NDGAT
+1457 
-1462 TAGTAAFWYRYKTSS
+1462 
-1477 VMYADADL
+1477 
-1485 STPLGGVK
+1485 
-1493 YKITVPAKTNYV
+1493 
-1505 FGGYYTQKAGA
+1505 
-1516 GTQVVDAEGEI
+1516 
-1527 AKHTA
+1527 
-1532 NTFGADTTLYAKWT
+1532 TLYAKWT
-1546 PVTVDCAAGQ
+1546 PVTVDCAAGT
-1556 YLPAAKTACASCPAG
+1556 YLPRGKTECATCTSGKYCLG
-1571 YRCPNAT
+1571 GEFEY
-1578 TYSFSET
+1578 SET
-1585 TDQGATKC
+1585 A
-1593 NKGTFSTGGAKSCTT
+1593 
-1608 CAEGSYNTDGG
+1608 DGG
-1619 ATNCTACPLGKTTVG
+1619 LTACPVDNRDEGDLPTNYWALEISSKTYLTPDGATSASQCRVFLNIATSDEFTNEMGTLLENSQYNTATQKYDKVLKYGWVYMPYVEAAYFTGPTCIEDEGEHIPAYTTINKCPDGSFCYAEEMEDMSSYYTCDNMPDTLGLRGQCPVGSYGTSGRCTVCGTAKTTATAG
-1634 NVRSACD
+1634 ATSADACITCD
-1641 GVCPNADLTT
+1641 GVRAEKTEEFFKVVTQLQPNWNSSKARVDRLCWSHQGCLPGYLYQGKTSTNSDEWPLGSDTFFPVGTCSILTYKYT
-1651 AWKKPHYWNFNNT
+1651 YG
-1664 VPTLC
+1664 
-1669 KSAACAAGAVL
+1669 AGGGVL
-1680 ANEGCYHL
+1680 ADGNPTEWT
-1688 VRVTLDTQGGTAG
+1688 VKTTPVT
-1701 IPAFYYAY
+1701 IK
-1709 QNYNDGGY
+1709 N
-1717 YKDEKLTTEIAPA
+1717 
-1730 DYMPTRTGYEFG
+1730 PTRTGYTF
-1742 GYYTEKNGAGDQI
+1742 AGWQTVL
-1755 IMDIGDFMDEQMYKE
+1755 
-1770 WGPDSFTIYAAWTA
+1770 PD
-1784 KQIACAAGQYLPAG
+1784 GQYITVTDEIIVPTNVKDVIGGLFDLHL
-1798 AEECKPCA
+1798 A
-1806 AGNSCAGGTFTFST
+1806 AQWTPNTYTITYNLNGGT
-1820 TVDQGLTPCAA
+1820 
-1831 GSFSAAGAKTCTA
+1831 
-1844 CDTGSY
+1844 
-1850 TNAAGA
+1850 NA
-1856 TACVPCQDGKTTSG
+1856 
-1870 TGRTSCDASCD
+1870 
-1881 MEHVAGWATAEWF
+1881 
-1894 SDNTTSACVPEA
+1894 
-1906 CNDGYFISPDTL
+1906 
-1918 ECAENSF
+1918 
-1925 VANFDIGNGEWEL
+1925 VANPTTYTVETETITL
-1938 LGGGQPDKYIANLK
+1938 AAPTK
-1952 YGEMVP
+1952 
-1958 DLWMDTMPKL
+1958 T
-1968 DGYLF
+1968 GY
-1973 MGFFTEP
+1973 
-1980 NGQGEMYWNSV
+1980 
-1991 GRGVHEWEITEP
+1991 
-2003 EAAFHAYYER
+2003 AF
-2013 TDDKDTLYYICTE
+2013 
-2026 YDENGE
+2026 
-2032 INKDA
+2032 
-2037 CSTYQVT
+2037 
-2044 SCECE
+2044 
-2049 NQNPYDS
+2049 
-2056 SAQLGNCNKYDETT
+2056 
-2070 VDFGDMRGSN
+2070 
-2080 QNVCVILDN
+2080 
-2089 DQGTVLRENLKWTCI
+2089 
-2104 PDEANKHVY
+2104 
-2113 CYYVPRE
+2113 
-2120 YTIIFDTEAGS
+2120 
-2131 AEEAT
+2131 
-2136 VGDSGAPIMYVK
+2136 
-2148 WTYGSSPITIPS
+2148 
-2160 ARKPAEDL
+2160 
-2168 YVDRWKLADTYD
+2168 
-2180 LAPGDE
+2180 
-2186 FDPSGYM
+2186 
-2193 EYATKFVF
+2193 
-2201 KFTPLS
+2201 
-2207 WASKMIA
+2207 
-2214 CDAGTYL
+2214 
-2221 PAGADQCEVCEPW
+2221 
-2234 KYCPGGTYDRG
+2234 
-2245 ASNDAGAESCP
+2245 
-2256 AVDSAHLM
+2256 
-2264 SPDDISEMYSPN
+2264 
-2276 VGALDIAENITPAGS
+2276 
-2291 KAITDCRVVAT
+2291 
-2302 YWDEEAFHH
+2302 
-2311 LMEIRTYNADTGK
+2311 
-2324 YSDRVAGGWYATSG
+2324 GGWYS
-2338 TGVYMSGFNS
+2338 
-2348 CALVAGASEISNGNW
+2348 
-2363 ALYTNLVDCPA
+2363 D
-2374 GSYCPAASG
+2374 AAF
-2383 GKCSAS
+2383 KN
-2389 TPAPSTVGITQC
+2389 PIT
-2401 PAGTYNGGTMANN
+2401 
-2414 VSQCLV
+2414 
-2420 CTDGK
+2420 K
-2425 TSVAGAA
+2425 
-2432 SCNIACTNATGAG
+2432 IAH
-2445 TWKTPTLSN
+2445 
-2454 GTVSGLCVIDTCA
+2454 
-2467 AGYVKVGNACERVVT
+2467 
-2482 LTLDANGGSTPA
+2482 GST
-2494 VTKVYM
+2494 
-2500 ISRGEDAYEGF
+2500 G
-2511 FKDAALTQHV
+2511 HV
-2521 TCDDLKSERTGYT
+2521 
-2534 FLAWGELMYV
+2534 
-2544 SAAGSCEFD
+2544 
-2553 TNEFFKNEDDMT
+2553 
-2565 ISATWRANE
+2565 
-2574 YTVTFNANNGTGGPS
+2574 
-2589 TATVVYDATMT
+2589 
-2600 KLTSLPT
+2600 
-2607 RTGYQF
+2607 
-2613 AGYYDAATGGTM
+2613 
-2625 YYGTDGTAA
+2625 
-2634 RKWDKAANTTLYAQW
+2634 TLYAQW
-2649 VVEGEYRIAYE
+2649 VVEGEYTIGYE

-2712 STGNKMLYAKWTP
+2712 STGDKMLYAKWTP

-2735 VGTGTV
+2735 IGTGTV

-2764 EFTGWTLNPSQPVVQ
+2764 EFTGWTLNPTQPVVQ
-2779 FQPGKVVRNLAKRD
+2779 FQPGKVVRNLTNRD
-2793 GAVLTMYARWVACA
+2793 GAVMTMYARWVACT

-2831 CRTGYDT
+2831 CRVGYDT

-2852 TYKITYNLDGGTN
+2852 TYEITYNLNGGTN

-2958 TKNGYNFAGW
+2958 TKNGYYFAGW

-3087 VCDTE
+3087 VCDAV

-3163 DIQCANGAHVAK
+3163 DIQCANGAHVSK
-3175 WMESTWNVGNG
+3175 WMQSTWSIGNG

-3205 LLGDNECVER
+3205 LLGDNECVGR

-3233 AGSYCPGG
+3233 AGSYCLGG

-3283 PIVGGVAKP
+3283 PIAGGVAKP

-3362 IGYHPVGDECAENT
+3362 IGYHPMGDGCAENT

-3398 GACTVTECDDGY
+3398 GACIVTECDDGY

-3508 CVSICSVA
+3508 CVPICSVA

-3532 KCDRTCADGY
+3532 KCDRTSADGY

>member
-1 MTKKRGFLGFFAC
+1 M
-14 LFVAIFFATGAFAAS
+14 
-29 DIYLDCPV
+29 
-37 PDENSVAV
+37 
-45 GFWNN
+45 
-50 VAEPNFGG
+50 
-58 EPLGF
+58 
-63 SGSANNAISV
+63 
-73 GFEPYVINPHRVTTS
+73 
-88 VETGITDGVGNCVA
+88 
-102 VIWYMSDHGMFYRFV
+102 
-117 QYSENAELYDHAPTL
+117 
-132 EPYSKIPFGWITT
+132 
-145 VPGYYLELP
+145 
-154 IYQEFLQ
+154 
-161 ESNETKAK
+161 
-169 IFAAIPYQSYN
+169 
-180 SQDAKYYPFRTNTLC
+180 
-195 TQGSYCAS
+195 
-203 NNTDLWD
+203 
-210 WNGYATGEGTSV
+210 
-222 KGIEQ
+222 
-227 CDGGWPS
+227 
-234 APGATQCDET
+234 
-244 GNYIQFDCVD
+244 
-254 NQNGSGRTGANADFV
+254 
-269 NGYSFSRMVDDNVHM
+269 
-284 VCQAG
+284 
-289 GWNNEGGDFGNPD
+289 
-302 GLQCILI
+302 
-309 NPDTKEIIDAKGQG
+309 
-323 FCSIDR
+323 
-329 SGDDGNHYVMT
+329 
-340 WTGDANLYVKCRLAT
+340 
-355 EEEDLSDGSKLHVG
+355 
-369 DIRCEYFDAN
+369 
-379 NSESKLYKS
+379 
-388 YNISYDLNGGTANNP
+388 
-403 VNPKREISAVIS
+403 
-415 RDATKWTVYYEPIGD
+415 
-430 QECYEP
+430 
-436 FSYDG
+436 
-441 DLNKCVAGHGGEY
+441 NKCVAGHGGEY
-454 DLCNGANAKCDPFI
+454 DLCNGANAECDPFI
-468 PLLGPEEDGN
+468 PLLGPDDDGN

-498 LYDNLDVGSDAA
+498 LYDNLDVGSNAA

-540 LCEAGTYYKGGDA
+540 LCKAGTYYKGGDA

-601 YKVTLDKQGGT
+601 YKVTLDKQGGA

-617 YWYKYNSSETCYYF
+617 YWYTYNSSKTCYYF

-647 ITIPTRAGYTFDGYW
+647 ITVPTRTGYTFGGYW
-662 TGKDGTG
+662 TGKNGTG
-669 TMYVDATGLTKNN
+669 TQYVNASGLTINN

-734 ALTTCMGGTTT
+734 ALTTCMGGTTAN
-745 HQKINTLP
+745 QKINTLP

-775 TAAGYMA
+775 TAAGYA

-791 SNITLYAKWNLETYT
+791 SNITLYAKW
-806 ITYDANGGTMPSSGV
+806 
-821 VTQYTVETDSF
+821 
-832 ALPRPTHAKATFAGW
+832 
-847 RSNLGG
+847 
-853 AVIADDVIKK
+853 
-863 GSYGDLKLT
+863 
-872 ARYTVDCEPGKYFN
+872 
-886 KETKSCTECASGGW
+886 
-900 YCEGG
+900 
-905 SFDYSLDQDQG
+905 
-916 LRVCPEPDSSFMD
+916 
-929 KRVTV
+929 
-934 VDDGEN
+934 
-940 ITGGPE
+940 
-946 LVNQWM
+946 
-952 RKNWGVPEFEIEDQT
+952 
-967 VEDSRYGLSS
+967 
-977 IDQCQYALLYNVS
+977 
-990 MPKWKKDHGTT
+990 
-1001 AKPRLFEIW
+1001 
-1010 QYDSNNHEYTAVVQS
+1010 
-1025 GWLSTIPGYYLKNP
+1025 
-1039 IKGSCTEEGFIKPR
+1039 
-1053 YGKQPYADMDICPAG
+1053 
-1068 SYCPGNEGKDEVYE
+1068 
-1082 AECGSPDDSDIL
+1082 
-1094 TEFNRVTC
+1094 
-1102 PKGGTLEGLTAED
+1102 
-1115 QCDGSFNYRIC
+1115 
-1126 FYDLEHADGG
+1126 
-1136 IGGIA
+1136 
-1141 GFNPEKCTN
+1141 
-1150 KIIEKCDSCT
+1150 
-1160 DTATQISGVCVVDSN
+1160 
-1175 KDDYAFDDDGN
+1175 
-1186 TYTICLIHDENNP
+1186 
-1199 NGVPGY
+1199 
-1205 RYNCDI
+1205 
-1211 DTQQVVNGPRCQ
+1211 
-1223 YDLIY
+1223 
-1228 YTLTYN
+1228 
-1234 ANGGSIPDLADVPTK
+1234 
-1249 WNVNDPL
+1249 
-1256 PTTPNA
+1256 
-1262 TRDGYKF
+1262 
-1269 LGWLTENDQTL
+1269 
-1280 DAGTEWAPN
+1280 
-1289 EYLGDNA
+1289 
-1296 DAQVISLTAQW
+1296 
-1307 EELITCLPG
+1307 
-1316 RYLPAGETQC
+1316 
-1326 KICPAGYGCPTENV
+1326 
-1340 TYSQNKTQ
+1340 
-1348 DQGMTQCTATTYSD
+1348 
-1362 GTTGFCTKCANGST
+1362 
-1376 STTDGATACTPC
+1376 
-1388 PAGQTGSGTGTCG
+1388 
-1401 YYCSNKDETVASWK
+1401 
-1415 TPTWV
+1415 
-1420 TGNIVNDDCVIASCT
+1420 
-1435 ELYELQSDGKKC
+1435 
-1447 IGRVFKATLD
+1447 
-1457 NDGAT
+1457 
-1462 TAGTAAFWYRYKTSS
+1462 
-1477 VMYADADL
+1477 
-1485 STPLGGVK
+1485 
-1493 YKITVPAKTNYV
+1493 
-1505 FGGYYTQKAGA
+1505 
-1516 GTQVVDAEGEI
+1516 
-1527 AKHTA
+1527 
-1532 NTFGADTTLYAKWT
+1532 T
-1546 PVTVDCAAGQ
+1546 PVTMDCAAGQ

-1593 NKGTFSTGGAKSCTT
+1593 NKGTFATGGAKSCTT

-1619 ATNCTACPLGKTTVG
+1619 ATNCTACPVGTTTVG

-1641 GVCPNADLTT
+1641 GTCPNADLTT
-1651 AWKKPHYWNFNNT
+1651 AWKKPHYWNVNNT

-1820 TVDQGLTPCAA
+1820 TADQGLTPCAA

-2003 EAAFHAYYER
+2003 EVEFYAYYEK
-2013 TDDKDTLYYICTE
+2013 TDDKDTLYYVCTE
-2026 YDENGE
+2026 VNPD
-2032 INKDA
+2032 DRFVDLDS

-2089 DQGTVLRENLKWTCI
+2089 DQGTNLREDLKWTCI

-2131 AEEAT
+2131 AEKAT
-2136 VGDSGAPIMYVK
+2136 VGDSGQPIMYVK

-2168 YVDRWKLADTYD
+2168 YVERWTHDGD
-2180 LAPGDE
+2180 FDFAPGDE
-2186 FDPSGYM
+2186 WDVSNYLG
-2193 EYATKFVF
+2193 YATKFVF

-2207 WASKMIA
+2207 WAGKAIA

-2221 PAGADQCEVCEPW
+2221 PAGAEQCEVCPSGS
-2234 KYCPGGTYDRG
+2234 YCPGGTYDRG

-2256 AVDSAHLM
+2256 A
-2264 SPDDISEMYSPN
+2264 
-2276 VGALDIAENITPAGS
+2276 
-2291 KAITDCRVVAT
+2291 
-2302 YWDEEAFHH
+2302 
-2311 LMEIRTYNADTGK
+2311 
-2324 YSDRVAGGWYATSG
+2324 
-2338 TGVYMSGFNS
+2338 
-2348 CALVAGASEISNGNW
+2348 
-2363 ALYTNLVDCPA
+2363 
-2374 GSYCPAASG
+2374 
-2383 GKCSAS
+2383 
-2389 TPAPSTVGITQC
+2389 
-2401 PAGTYNGGTMANN
+2401 GTYNGNEMANN
-2414 VSQCLV
+2414 VSQCHV

-2467 AGYVKVGNACERVVT
+2467 TGYVKVGNACERVVT

-2574 YTVTFNANNGTGGPS
+2574 YTVTFNANNGTGGAS
-2589 TATVVYDATMT
+2589 TVTVVYDATMT

-2625 YYGTDGTAA
+2625 YYGADGTAA

-2649 VVEGEYRIAYE
+2649 VVEGEYTIGYE

-2735 VGTGTV
+2735 IGTGTV

-2764 EFTGWTLNPSQPVVQ
+2764 EFTGWTLNPTQPVVQ

-2793 GAVLTMYARWVACA
+2793 GAVLTMYARWVACT
-2807 ACAAGA
+2807 ACVAGA

-2852 TYKITYNLDGGTN
+2852 TYSITYNLDGGTN
-2865 PADAKTQYTVETAD
+2865 PADAKAQYTVETA
-2879 YTLPTPTWDGHTF
+2879 
-2892 IGWYSDAAF
+2892 
-2901 KNPITKI
+2901 
-2908 AHGST
+2908 
-2913 GHVTLYAKWGTVS
+2913 
-2926 YNIVYNLN
+2926 
-2934 GGTNPADA
+2934 
-2942 KQSYTAESDDY
+2942 
-2953 TLPTP
+2953 
-2958 TKNGYNFAGW
+2958 
-2968 YTEAGF
+2968 
-2974 TNRVTKIA
+2974 
-2982 SGSTGNKAFWAKW
+2982 
-2995 TTIPYTI
+2995 
-3002 TYNLNGGT
+3002 
-3010 NPAGAKT
+3010 
-3017 QYTIESDDYTLPVP
+3017 DYTLPVP

-3069 TPMKIY
+3069 TPMKIH

-3087 VCDTE
+3087 VCDAV

-3163 DIQCANGAHVAK
+3163 DIQCANGAHVLK
-3175 WMESTWNVGNG
+3175 WMQSTWSIGNG

-3283 PIVGGVAKP
+3283 PIAGGVAKP

-3362 IGYHPVGDECAENT
+3362 IGYHPMGDGCAENT

-3387 VQEWNEKTNSF
+3387 IQEWNERTNSF
-3398 GACTVTECDDGY
+3398 GACIVTECDDGY

-3508 CVSICSVA
+3508 CVPICSVA

>member
-1 MTKKRGFLGFFAC
+1 MTKKRGFLGFFAW
-14 LFVAIFFATGAFAAS
+14 LFVAMFFATGAFAAS
-29 DIYLDCPV
+29 EIYLDCPV
-37 PDENSVAV
+37 PDKNSVAV
-45 GFWNN
+45 GFWDN

-63 SGSANNAISV
+63 SGSANEAISV

-180 SQDAKYYPFRTNTLC
+180 SQDSKYYPFRTNTLC

-203 NNTDLWD
+203 NNMDLWD

-234 APGATQCDET
+234 APGATECDET
-244 GNYIQFDCVD
+244 GNYIQFDCVG

-355 EEEDLSDGSKLHVG
+355 EEEDLSGGSKLHVG
-369 DIRCEYFDAN
+369 DIRCEYFDAD

-415 RDATKWTVYYEPIGD
+415 QDATEWTVYYEPIGA

-441 DLNKCVAGHGGEY
+441 NLNKCVAEHGGEY

-510 RGDEQ
+510 RGDEK
-515 YPFLEKVFGT
+515 YTFLEKVFGT

-540 LCEAGTYYKGGDA
+540 LCKAGTYYKGGDD

-567 EDTLCSTGA
+567 EDTFCSTGA

-647 ITIPTRAGYTFDGYW
+647 ITVPTRTGYTFGGYW
-662 TGKDGTG
+662 TGKNGTG
-669 TMYVDATGLTKNN
+669 TQYVNASGLTINN

-734 ALTTCMGGTTT
+734 ALNTCMGGTTT
-745 HQKINTLP
+745 NQKINTLP

-775 TAAGYMA
+775 TAAGYA

-791 SNITLYAKWNLETYT
+791 SDITLYAKWNLETYT

-847 RSNLGG
+847 RGDLPS
-853 AVIADDVIKK
+853 AVIANDVIKK
-863 GSYGDLKLT
+863 GSYGNLKLT

-886 KETKSCTECASGGW
+886 KETKSCTECSSGGW

-905 SFDYSLDQDQG
+905 SFDYSLNQDQG
-916 LRVCPEPDSSFMD
+916 LRGCPEPDSSFMD
-929 KRVTV
+929 ERVTV

-946 LVNQWM
+946 LVNPWM
-952 RKNWGVPEFEIEDQT
+952 RKNWGTPTFEIVDQT

-977 IDQCQYALLYNVS
+977 IAQCQYALLYNVS
-990 MPKWKKDHGTT
+990 MPKWKEDHGTT
-1001 AKPRLFEIW
+1001 AEPQLFEIW

-1068 SYCPGNEGKDEVYE
+1068 SYCPGKGGNDEVYE

-1115 QCDGSFNYRIC
+1115 QCDGSFGYRIC
-1126 FYDLEHADGG
+1126 FYDSEHADGG

-1160 DTATQISGVCVVDSN
+1160 QISGVCVVDSN
-1175 KDDYAFDDDGN
+1175 KYDYAFDDDGN

-1234 ANGGSIPDLADVPTK
+1234 ANGGAIPDLADVPTK

-1262 TRDGYKF
+1262 TREGYRF

-1280 DAGTEWAPN
+1280 DAGTQWTPN
-1289 EYLGDNA
+1289 EYLGDDPN
-1296 DAQVISLTAQW
+1296 AQVISLTAQW

-1316 RYLPAGETQC
+1316 RYLPAGETEC

-1362 GTTGFCTKCANGST
+1362 GTTGFCARCANGST

-1516 GTQVVDAEGEI
+1516 GTQVVDAEGVI

-1532 NTFGADTTLYAKWT
+1532 NTFGANTTLYAKWT

-1593 NKGTFSTGGAKSCTT
+1593 NKGTFATGGAKSCTT
-1608 CAEGSYNTDGG
+1608 CAEGSYNTDSG
-1619 ATNCTACPLGKTTVG
+1619 ATNCTACPVGTTTVG

-1641 GVCPNADLTT
+1641 GTCPNADLTT
-1651 AWKKPHYWNFNNT
+1651 AWKKPHGWSFNNT

-1680 ANEGCYHL
+1680 ANERCYHL

-1730 DYMPTRTGYEFG
+1730 DYVPTRTGYEFG

-1755 IMDIGDFMDEQMYKE
+1755 IMDIGDFMDEQMDKE

-1806 AGNSCAGGTFTFST
+1806 AGNSCAGGTFTFSIT
-1820 TVDQGLTPCAA
+1820 ADQGLTPCAA

-1870 TGRTSCDASCD
+1870 AGRTSCDAS
-1881 MEHVAGWATAEWF
+1881 
-1894 SDNTTSACVPEA
+1894 
-1906 CNDGYFISPDTL
+1906 
-1918 ECAENSF
+1918 
-1925 VANFDIGNGEWEL
+1925 
-1938 LGGGQPDKYIANLK
+1938 
-1952 YGEMVP
+1952 
-1958 DLWMDTMPKL
+1958 
-1968 DGYLF
+1968 
-1973 MGFFTEP
+1973 
-1980 NGQGEMYWNSV
+1980 
-1991 GRGVHEWEITEP
+1991 
-2003 EAAFHAYYER
+2003 
-2013 TDDKDTLYYICTE
+2013 
-2026 YDENGE
+2026 
-2032 INKDA
+2032 
-2037 CSTYQVT
+2037 
-2044 SCECE
+2044 
-2049 NQNPYDS
+2049 
-2056 SAQLGNCNKYDETT
+2056 
-2070 VDFGDMRGSN
+2070 
-2080 QNVCVILDN
+2080 
-2089 DQGTVLRENLKWTCI
+2089 
-2104 PDEANKHVY
+2104 
-2113 CYYVPRE
+2113 
-2120 YTIIFDTEAGS
+2120 
-2131 AEEAT
+2131 
-2136 VGDSGAPIMYVK
+2136 
-2148 WTYGSSPITIPS
+2148 
-2160 ARKPAEDL
+2160 
-2168 YVDRWKLADTYD
+2168 
-2180 LAPGDE
+2180 
-2186 FDPSGYM
+2186 
-2193 EYATKFVF
+2193 
-2201 KFTPLS
+2201 
-2207 WASKMIA
+2207 
-2214 CDAGTYL
+2214 
-2221 PAGADQCEVCEPW
+2221 
-2234 KYCPGGTYDRG
+2234 
-2245 ASNDAGAESCP
+2245 
-2256 AVDSAHLM
+2256 
-2264 SPDDISEMYSPN
+2264 
-2276 VGALDIAENITPAGS
+2276 
-2291 KAITDCRVVAT
+2291 
-2302 YWDEEAFHH
+2302 
-2311 LMEIRTYNADTGK
+2311 
-2324 YSDRVAGGWYATSG
+2324 
-2338 TGVYMSGFNS
+2338 
-2348 CALVAGASEISNGNW
+2348 
-2363 ALYTNLVDCPA
+2363 
-2374 GSYCPAASG
+2374 
-2383 GKCSAS
+2383 
-2389 TPAPSTVGITQC
+2389 
-2401 PAGTYNGGTMANN
+2401 
-2414 VSQCLV
+2414 
-2420 CTDGK
+2420 
-2425 TSVAGAA
+2425 
-2432 SCNIACTNATGAG
+2432 CTNATGAG

-2454 GTVSGLCVIDTCA
+2454 GVVSGLCVIDTCA
-2467 AGYVKVGNACERVVT
+2467 AGYVKVGDACERVVT

-2511 FKDAALTQHV
+2511 FKDVALTQHV
-2521 TCDDLKSERTGYT
+2521 TCDDLKSERTGYS
-2534 FLAWGELMYV
+2534 FVAWGELMYV

-2574 YTVTFNANNGTGGPS
+2574 YTVTFNANNGTGGAS
-2589 TATVVYDATMT
+2589 TVTVVYDATMT

-2649 VVEGEYRIAYE
+2649 VVEGEYTIGYE

-2735 VGTGTV
+2735 IGTGTV

-2764 EFTGWTLNPSQPVVQ
+2764 EFTGWTLNPTQPVVQ
-2779 FQPGKVVRNLAKRD
+2779 FQPDKVVRNLAKRD
-2793 GAVLTMYARWVACA
+2793 GAVLTMYARWVACT
-2807 ACAAGA
+2807 ACVAGA

-2852 TYKITYNLDGGTN
+2852 TYSITYNLDGGTN
-2865 PADAKTQYTVETAD
+2865 PADAKAQYTVETAD

-3044 DAFTGGAVTKIA
+3044 DAFTGTAVTKIA

-3069 TPMKIY
+3069 TAMKIY

-3087 VCDTE
+3087 VCDAL
-3092 CPAGSMCAGGE
+3092 CPAGSMCAGDA
-3103 VTYTGTEQGRSV
+3103 VTYTGAEQGRSV

-3175 WMESTWNVGNG
+3175 WMESTWNVGTG

-3266 VPGASSAAG
+3266 VPGASSTAG

-3283 PIVGGVAKP
+3283 PIAGGVAKP

-3332 LINGRCEPCGRDFA
+3332 MINGRCEPCGRDFA

-3362 IGYHPVGDECAENT
+3362 IGYHPVDDGCAENT
-3376 RECTIPGATSA
+3376 RECTIPGASSA

-3398 GACTVTECDDGY
+3398 GACIVTECDDGY

-3508 CVSICSVA
+3508 CVPICSVA